1 VTILSLPGIFP
12 FTKGRKTRMF
22 KKTAVIRLVVVSVCL
37 AVSGLA
43 NADLVTHNNYTLN
56 ISTNIVIHTD
66 GTEWLQWDET
76 EGKSIS
82 EAISDY
88 ASDGW
93 VLAGNAQMNALFTDF
108 GWTVGSDE
116 NTGYAQSS
124 SFTSNV
130 DDSAMD
136 KFIELFG
143 VTFSVSG
150 GDPLVWGG
158 VFGEGVESLRLT
170 SATFGNDLDND
181 ERYNNAS
188 VMSDYTFDSQWDDD
202 KVSLRADTPNGDR
215 YTSKVEGTGI
225 ALVRVTSVS
234 EPASLAIFALGIM
247 GLASRR
253 FKKQPKRQER

>member
-1 VTILSLPGIFP
+1 ML
-12 FTKGRKTRMF
+12 
-22 KKTAVIRLVVVSVCL
+22 KKTAVIRLVVASVCL
-37 AVSGLA
+37 AVSSLA
-43 NADLVTHNNYTLN
+43 NAELVTHNNYTLDT
-56 ISTNIVIHTD
+56 STHIVTHTD

-76 EGKSIS
+76 EGRSIL
-82 EAISDY
+82 EAMSDY

-93 VLAGNAQMNALFTDF
+93 VLAGNTQMNALFADF
-108 GWTVGSDE
+108 GWTVGADE
-116 NTGYAQSS
+116 NTGYGQSS

-158 VFGEGVESLRLT
+158 VFGDGIASLRLT

-181 ERYNNAS
+181 DRYNNAS
-188 VMSDYTFDSQWDDD
+188 VMSDYTFDSQWYDD
-202 KVSLRADTPNGDR
+202 KMSLRADTPDGDR
-215 YTSKVEGTGI
+215 PTSKSEGTGI

-234 EPASLAIFALGIM
+234 EPASLAIFALGMM
-247 GLASRR
+247 GFTSRR
-253 FKKQPKRQER
+253 FKKPSKRQER